1 MLIKSLKV
9 FFLEKFLGGLRPR
22 TPQYDVEKKKS
33 KVLIFSL
40 PLDFSLPR
48 VLVDHFP
55 KLYRWMFSTARCL
68 YLYPWIFFIRKTNIK
83 WLSYISV
90 NGSEKWLWKFFPIV
104 FFSIFWKI
112 DKKWQTL
119 ALIRCTWNILP
130 KSCIYARHHLHFWKV
145 FSDFFE
151 SVLQLVSNSGV

>member
-1 MLIKSLKV
+1 MIKLQSGKNSHNQIPTR
-9 FFLEKFLGGLRPR
+9 KR
-22 TPQYDVEKKKS
+22 
-33 KVLIFSL
+33 
-40 PLDFSLPR
+40 
-48 VLVDHFP
+48 
-55 KLYRWMFSTARCL
+55 RC
-68 YLYPWIFFIRKTNIK
+68 PWIFFIRKTNIK

-112 DKKWQTL
+112 DKQWRTL
-119 ALIRCTWNILP
+119 ALIRCTWNILS

-151 SVLQLVSNSGV
+151 SVLQLKTRSRFLEMPHTEKLENVVSFHTPTKFWRYLSNWQGWLS